1 MNSSFDTLTRRKR
14 FQSLIFLSPSV
25 FVLLIFL
32 ISPLFIVLSYS
43 FAGRDASGGVVPA
56 FKFDNY
62 RSLLDPIY
70 VPIFIN
76 SFKIAF
82 YTTLLSLALAYP
94 VAYFIAFRAKRFASA
109 LLLLMIIPFWTN
121 FLVRMSAWVV
131 LLNRNG
137 LINAVLQQ
145 LGVIDEPVKLLGTYG
160 AVLVGLLYAFLPSAV
175 FPIYAALDSID
186 PSLLEAA
193 RDLGA
198 SPFRAFLNVTLPLS
212 LPGVVSAILFVFVPS
227 IGVFV
232 IPAIL
237 GGGKS
242 ILIGNLIV
250 TLYLEFRNI
259 PFGSAVS
266 IVLLLFVLIGIAFY
280 MRALHYAEGLR
291 S

>member
-1 MNSSFDTLTRRKR
+1 MTSLINYLRKR
-14 FQSLIFLSPSV
+14 KPLQTLLMLAPSLMIIVVFLV
-25 FVLLIFL
+25 M
-32 ISPLFIVLSYS
+32 PLFIVLSYS
-43 FAGRDASGGVVPA
+43 FSERDAMGRIVPG
-56 FKFDNY
+56 FTLENY
-62 RSLLDPIY
+62 RLLFQPLY
-70 VPIFIN
+70 MPIFFN

-82 YTTLLSLALAYP
+82 YNTLISLALAYP
-94 VAYFIAFRAKRFASA
+94 VAYFISFRAKRFAS
-109 LLLLMIIPFWTN
+109 LLLMLMIIPYWTN

-131 LLNRNG
+131 LLYRYG
-137 LINAVLQQ
+137 LINSLLQA
-145 LGVIDEPVKLLGTYG
+145 LHLIEEPVKLLGTYG

-186 PSLLEAA
+186 HSLLEAA

-198 SPFRAFLNVTLPLS
+198 SPWRAFQKVTLPLS
-212 LPGVVSAILFVFVPS
+212 LPGVVAATLFVFVPS
-227 IGVFV
+227 IGVFI

-266 IVLLLFVLIGIAFY
+266 IVLLGFVLIGIAFY
-280 MRALHYAEGLR
+280 MRALRAAEDLR
-291 S
+291 A